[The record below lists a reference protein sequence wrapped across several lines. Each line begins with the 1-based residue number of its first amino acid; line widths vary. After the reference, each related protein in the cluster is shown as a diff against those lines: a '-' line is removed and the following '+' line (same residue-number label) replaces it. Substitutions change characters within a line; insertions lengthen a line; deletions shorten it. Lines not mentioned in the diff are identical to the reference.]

1 MDEMRSMFD
10 SRAPSAYRSAD
21 SSPTLCSSRSS
32 LSEPPPYSLEK
43 DVVSTPR
50 IRDAFTKQVC
60 LNIVCYGI
68 LAL

>member
-1 MDEMRSMFD
+1 VDEMRSMLD
-10 SRAPSAYRSAD
+10 SHAPRPYRSAD

-32 LSEPPPYSLEK
+32 LSEPPPFLLEK
-43 DVVSTPR
+43 DVASAPR